1 MHSPYGLATLLVPHP
16 GSCDRMVELLLEV
29 SRAVY
34 HVPGCVSYVVSNV
47 EAGSEK
53 LFVSEYWASSE
64 EQRSAFA
71 LAGIFELISQIQSLT
86 AHVEQHELTPLTR

>member
-47 EAGSEK
+47 GPGSEK
-53 LFVSEYWASSE
+53 LFVSEYWDSRE

-71 LAGIFELISQIQSLT
+71 LAGIFELVSQIQALT
-86 AHVEQHELTPLTR
+86 AHFEQHELAPLTR